1 LLIFIFFFIIVILAI
16 VLAITLTKRG
26 DPTPVQSQ
34 WLNLT
39 GYPPMP
45 TGIATLA
52 GTEPQVEKSTC
63 ITPSSMWSCALPK
76 SQQETNQPYNADQ
89 PNFRVSISFRNGTY
103 NNSTT
108 VKSNSA
114 SSLRKRSDMFN
125 PSPAAPSNADQAFMG
140 QYTDNNSAPY
150 SGEETPFFMSMLSP
164 ISLSS
169 TNLYRRSTDSN
180 STTFPNLTSVIP
192 APDENADGSAA
203 AAMLY
208 PLPASQPIKLYN
220 RGQATE
226 HYGFYTYYDKSIY
239 LTSQTQSNPAD
250 STGGTSRA
258 NSKYRCTWSQ
268 TRFLVQIWTQPDKLG
283 RRLLPSSNATATA
296 TSTASTPTSTAKAKS
311 SSSATDFSRPG
322 SFPYPVTITLD
333 RHGGAEK
340 KKLVYCYAIEDDGNY
355 NITAVQLQLEDRA
368 AGGAVVN
375 PAGGIFEGINQVQDA
390 NSTEYGGI
398 DGGSGGCQCQYVNWI
413 ATA

>member
-1 LLIFIFFFIIVILAI
+1 
-16 VLAITLTKRG
+16 
-26 DPTPVQSQ
+26 
-34 WLNLT
+34 
-39 GYPPMP
+39 
-45 TGIATLA
+45 
-52 GTEPQVEKSTC
+52 
-63 ITPSSMWSCALPK
+63 
-76 SQQETNQPYNADQ
+76 
-89 PNFRVSISFRNGTY
+89 
-103 NNSTT
+103 
-108 VKSNSA
+108 
-114 SSLRKRSDMFN
+114 
-125 PSPAAPSNADQAFMG
+125 
-140 QYTDNNSAPY
+140 
-150 SGEETPFFMSMLSP
+150 
-164 ISLSS
+164 
-169 TNLYRRSTDSN
+169 
-180 STTFPNLTSVIP
+180 
-192 APDENADGSAA
+192 
-203 AAMLY
+203 MLY

-340 KKLVYCYAIEDDGNY
+340 KKLVYCYAIEDDGHY